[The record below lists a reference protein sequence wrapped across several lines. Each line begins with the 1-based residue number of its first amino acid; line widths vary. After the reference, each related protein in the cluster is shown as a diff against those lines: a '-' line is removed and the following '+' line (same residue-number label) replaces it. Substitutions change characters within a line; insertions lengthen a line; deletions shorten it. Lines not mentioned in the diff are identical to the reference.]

1 MLARV
6 LPFALIVLSVGGQT
20 TGQPPPKPTPTF
32 PAPVV
37 TQTIKRPPLYMADVK
52 ERMAKALELADV
64 DDIRVLI
71 NWGTDS
77 CQLCRTFAET
87 TRLPEVLKT
96 RFSSD
101 EYHVVNVDVGNLD
114 KNLDLAKQYGVTLKK
129 ELLPMLTVL
138 DEHGKVLTQA
148 SAPDFL
154 AASKPD
160 AFDPAKVAA
169 FFTLH
174 QAPAPDAVAPF
185 DAALK
190 RAKTEGKLVF
200 VWFSAPW

>member
-6 LPFALIVLSVGGQT
+6 LPFVIVAVSQAA
-20 TGQPPPKPTPTF
+20 QPPPTPVPPA

-37 TQTIKRPPLYMADVK
+37 RQAVTRPPIYTADVK

-71 NWGTDS
+71 NWGAND
-77 CQLCRTFAET
+77 CEPCKQFDLAT
-87 TRLPEVLKT
+87 TQPEVRKT
-96 RFSSD
+96 RFASD

-148 SAPDFL
+148 SAPEFL
-154 AASKPD
+154 AAGKPE
-160 AFDPAKVAA
+160 FDLAKIAA

-174 QAPAPDAVAPF
+174 QAPAPDAVGPF
-185 DAALK
+185 DAAVK

>member
-6 LPFALIVLSVGGQT
+6 LPFVIVAVSQAA
-20 TGQPPPKPTPTF
+20 QPPPKPVPAT

-37 TQTIKRPPLYMADVK
+37 RQAVTRPPIYTADVK

-71 NWGTDS
+71 NWGTND
-77 CQLCRTFAET
+77 CEPCTQFDLAT
-87 TRLPEVLKT
+87 TQPEVRKT
-96 RFSSD
+96 RFASV

-138 DEHGKVLTQA
+138 DENGKVLTQA
-148 SAPDFL
+148 SAPDFMGAGKPEFDL
-154 AASKPD
+154 AKI
-160 AFDPAKVAA
+160 AA

-174 QAPAPDAVAPF
+174 QAPAPDAIGPF
-185 DAALK
+185 DAAVT